1 MRKHYLDQINA
12 YSCNVCIKGM
22 QGLDKIPEKIFG
34 FKLEKQG
41 IDSSILGIL
50 YLSES
55 ESQYNLRNLKK

>member
-1 MRKHYLDQINA
+1 
-12 YSCNVCIKGM
+12 M